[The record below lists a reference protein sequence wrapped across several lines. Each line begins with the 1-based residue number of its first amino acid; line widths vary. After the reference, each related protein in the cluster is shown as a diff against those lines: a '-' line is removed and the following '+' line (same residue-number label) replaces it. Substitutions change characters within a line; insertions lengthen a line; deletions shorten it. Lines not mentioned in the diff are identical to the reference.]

1 MTAAAPLH
9 THASIVASVDAY
21 LARVVAQ
28 TDLPANLAQA
38 ISYSLLQG
46 GKRLRPMLVILSCE
60 AVGGREE
67 QALPAA
73 AGIEMIHAFS
83 LVHDD
88 LPAMDDD
95 DLRRGQPTCH
105 VKFGQ
110 AMAILAGDALATLP
124 YLHIARSVRDGTTS
138 SRLINELSE
147 ASTAMIAGQTLDT
160 LGGFEDHLTPLQRLE
175 SIHHAKTGAL
185 IRGACRLGAIAGGAT
200 DAQLDALT
208 SYGESIGLL
217 FQVVD
222 DILDVTQSA
231 EHLGKRSNKD
241 EASGKLTYPSILGL
255 DASRQLAERLC
266 REGIEAVEPLG
277 GAAQTL
283 IELCRYMAVRT
294 K

>member
-1 MTAAAPLH
+1 MTPSAPPN

-21 LARVVAQ
+21 LARVVAE

-60 AVGGREE
+60 AVGGSEE

-83 LVHDD
+83 LIHDD

-124 YLHIARSVRDGTTS
+124 YLHIARSVPDGATS
-138 SRLINELSE
+138 SRLIHELSE
-147 ASTAMIAGQTLDT
+147 ATTAMIAGQTLDT
-160 LGGFEDHLTPLQRLE
+160 LGGFAENLTPLQRLE

-185 IRGACRLGAIAGGAT
+185 IRGACRLGAISGGAS
-200 DAQLDALT
+200 DEQLAALT
-208 SYGESIGLL
+208 AYGEAIGLL

-241 EASGKLTYPSILGL
+241 EAAGKLTYPSILGL
-255 DASRQLAERLC
+255 DASKQLAERLC
-266 REGIEAVEPLG
+266 REGIEAVEPFG
-277 GAAQTL
+277 EAAQTL

>member
-1 MTAAAPLH
+1 MSAPVPPAI
-9 THASIVASVDAY
+9 HASIVASIDAY

-28 TDLPANLAQA
+28 LDAPANLAQA
-38 ISYSLLQG
+38 MSYALLQG
-46 GKRLRPMLVILSCE
+46 GKRLRPALVLLSCQ
-60 AVGGREE
+60 AVGGRDE

-73 AGIEMIHAFS
+73 AAIEMIHAFS

-105 VKFGQ
+105 IKFGE

-124 YLHIARSVRDGTTS
+124 YLHVARSVADAEVRC
-138 SRLINELSE
+138 RLIDELS
-147 ASTAMIAGQTLDT
+147 AATMAMIAGQTLDT
-160 LGGFEDHLTPLQRLE
+160 LGGFADDLTSIQRLE

-185 IRGACRLGAIAGGAT
+185 IRGACRLGAISGGAS
-200 DAQLDALT
+200 ARQLEALST
-208 SYGESIGLL
+208 YGESIGLL

-231 EHLGKRSNKD
+231 EHLGKRVNKD
-241 EASGKLTYPSILGL
+241 EAAGKLTYPSILGL
-255 DASRQLAERLC
+255 EESQQLADRLC
-266 REGIEAVEPLG
+266 RQGIEAVEPFG
-277 GAAQTL
+277 ESAQTL

>member
-1 MTAAAPLH
+1 
-9 THASIVASVDAY
+9 
-21 LARVVAQ
+21 
-28 TDLPANLAQA
+28 
-38 ISYSLLQG
+38 
-46 GKRLRPMLVILSCE
+46 MLVILSCE

-83 LVHDD
+83 LIHDD

-105 VKFGQ
+105 IKFGE

-124 YLHIARSVRDGTTS
+124 YLHMARSVPDAATS
-138 SRLINELSE
+138 SRLIHEL
-147 ASTAMIAGQTLDT
+147 AQATLAMIAGQTLDT
-160 LGGFEDHLTPLQRLE
+160 LGGFADELSPRQRLE
-175 SIHHAKTGAL
+175 ATHRAKTGAL
-185 IRGACRLGAIAGGAT
+185 IRGACRLGAISGGAT
-200 DAQLDALT
+200 DTQLGALT
-208 SYGESIGLL
+208 TYGESIGLL

-231 EHLGKRSNKD
+231 AHLGKRSNKD
-241 EASGKLTYPSILGL
+241 EAAGKLTYPSILGL
-255 DASRQLAERLC
+255 DASNQLAERLG
-266 REGIEAVEPLG
+266 RQAIQALEPLG
-277 GAAQTL
+277 EAARTL

>member
-1 MTAAAPLH
+1 MTAAAPPN

-21 LARVVAQ
+21 LARVVAEIN
-28 TDLPANLAQA
+28 LPANLAQA

-46 GKRLRPMLVILSCE
+46 GKRLRPMLVVLSCE
-60 AVGGREE
+60 AVGGTEE

-83 LVHDD
+83 LIHDD

-105 VKFGQ
+105 IKFGE

-124 YLHIARSVRDGTTS
+124 YLHIARSIPDGSTS

-147 ASTAMIAGQTLDT
+147 ATLGMIAGQTLDT
-160 LGGFEDHLTPLQRLE
+160 LGGFAENLSPLERLE

-185 IRGACRLGAIAGGAT
+185 IRGACRLGAICGGAS
-200 DAQLDALT
+200 DEQLAALT
-208 SYGESIGLL
+208 TYGQAIGLL

-241 EASGKLTYPSILGL
+241 EAAGKLTYPSILGL
-255 DASRQLAERLC
+255 DASKQLAERLC
-266 REGIEAVEPLG
+266 REGIEAVEPFG
-277 GAAQTL
+277 DAAQTL